1 MSEVPMN
8 EQIFF
13 TIKEAA
19 QFLFPNRQGKGG
31 ELALR
36 RLCKE
41 GQIEYLK
48 LGNTTLISRK
58 TLLGFGVNNLS
69 TTTAALRVI
78 ETSGLSHQTDDET
91 GAD

>member
-1 MSEVPMN
+1 MN

-19 QFLFPNRQGKGG
+19 QFLFPNRKGKGG

-36 RLCKE
+36 RLCKD
-41 GQIEYLK
+41 GQIECLK
-48 LGNTTLISRK
+48 LGSTSLISRT
-58 TLLGFGVNNLS
+58 TLLSYGVNSLS
-69 TTTAALRVI
+69 TSEPALRMVG
-78 ETSGLSHQTDDET
+78 EPRVLYEANDET

>member
-1 MSEVPMN
+1 MN

-19 QFLFPNRQGKGG
+19 QFLFPNRKGKGG

-36 RLCKE
+36 RLCKD
-41 GQIEYLK
+41 GQIKCLK
-48 LGNTTLISRK
+48 LGSTSLISRA
-58 TLLGFGVNNLS
+58 TLLGFGVNSLS
-69 TTTAALRVI
+69 TAKTALRVVEAQGI
-78 ETSGLSHQTDDET
+78 LHKANDET

>member
-1 MSEVPMN
+1 MD

-19 QFLFPNRQGKGG
+19 QFLFPNRKGKGG

-36 RLCKE
+36 RLCKQ
-41 GQIEYLK
+41 GQIECLWN
-48 LGNTTLISRK
+48 GNTALISRA

-69 TTTAALRVI
+69 TASPALRVAASEGI
-78 ETSGLSHQTDDET
+78 LYEANDET
-91 GAD
+91 GAS

>member
-1 MSEVPMN
+1 MN

-19 QFLFPNRQGKGG
+19 QFLFPNRKGKGG

-41 GQIEYLK
+41 GQIECLK
-48 LGNTTLISRK
+48 LGSTSLISRA
-58 TLLGFGVNNLS
+58 TLLSYGVNSLS
-69 TTTAALRVI
+69 TPKTALRVVK
-78 ETSGLSHQTDDET
+78 TQGLLHEADDKT

>member
-1 MSEVPMN
+1 MN

-19 QFLFPNRQGKGG
+19 QFLFPNRKGKGG

-41 GQIEYLK
+41 GQIECLK
-48 LGNTTLISRK
+48 LGSTSLISRT
-58 TLLGFGVNNLS
+58 TLLSYGVNSLS
-69 TTTAALRVI
+69 TPKTALRMVG
-78 ETSGLSHQTDDET
+78 EPRVLHKANDET

>member
-1 MSEVPMN
+1 MN

-19 QFLFPNRQGKGG
+19 QFLFPNRKGKGG

-36 RLCKE
+36 RLCKQ
-41 GQIEYLK
+41 GQIECLWN
-48 LGNTTLISRK
+48 GNTALISRA
-58 TLLGFGVNNLS
+58 TLHSFGVNSLS
-69 TTTAALRVI
+69 TASPALRMV
-78 ETSGLSHQTDDET
+78 EEPRVLYEANDET

>member
-1 MSEVPMN
+1 MD

-19 QFLFPNRQGKGG
+19 QFLFPNRKGKGG

-41 GQIEYLK
+41 GQIECLK
-48 LGNTTLISRK
+48 LGSTSLISRA
-58 TLLGFGVNNLS
+58 TLHSFGVNSLS
-69 TTTAALRVI
+69 TPKTALRVL
-78 ETSGLSHQTDDET
+78 EEPRVLYEANDET
-91 GAD
+91 GAS

>member
-1 MSEVPMN
+1 MN

-19 QFLFPNRQGKGG
+19 QFLFPNRRGKGG

-41 GQIEYLK
+41 GQIECLK
-48 LGNTTLISRK
+48 LGSTALISRR
-58 TLLGFGVNNLS
+58 TLLSFGVDNLS
-69 TTTAALRVI
+69 TATPDVRLAASERILYEVN
-78 ETSGLSHQTDDET
+78 DET
-91 GAD
+91 GDG

>member
-1 MSEVPMN
+1 MN

-19 QFLFPNRQGKGG
+19 AYLFPNRKGKGG

-36 RLCKE
+36 RLCKQ
-41 GQIEYLK
+41 GQIKCLWN
-48 LGNTTLISRK
+48 GNTALISRA
-58 TLLGFGVNNLS
+58 TLQSYGVNSLS
-69 TTTAALRVI
+69 TASPALRMV
-78 ETSGLSHQTDDET
+78 EAQGLLHKANDET